1 MFFSCIAKSVSIM
14 VLSINTIV
22 MGLSKGV
29 EIGYPYIFQNIEN
42 IEIVEK
48 ENYEWK
54 IEIPKIELI
63 ANISNGTDEGT
74 MNEYVGH
81 FEETELVKGNVGLAA
96 HNRGYKVN
104 YFKNLKKLE
113 IGDRVYYTYLGYKRE
128 YIIDKITVIKDTN
141 WEPLKNTKENRLTLI
156 TCIENE
162 PEYRLCVQA
171 IEINTEN

>member
-1 MFFSCIAKSVSIM
+1 M
-14 VLSINTIV
+14 
-22 MGLSKGV
+22 
-29 EIGYPYIFQNIEN
+29 QNLEN
-42 IEIVEK
+42 IGIIEQA
-48 ENYEWK
+48 NNEWK

-63 ANISNGTDEGT
+63 ANISNGTDEKT

-81 FEETELVKGNVGLAA
+81 FDETVLINGNVGLAA

-113 IGDRVYYTYLGYKRE
+113 IGDRIYYTYLGHKKE
-128 YIIDKITVIKDTN
+128 YIIDKITIIKDTN
-141 WEPLKNTKENRLTLI
+141 WGPLANTKENRITLI

-171 IEINTEN
+171 IEIGGKNETEKNNNTTNDNDNNIN